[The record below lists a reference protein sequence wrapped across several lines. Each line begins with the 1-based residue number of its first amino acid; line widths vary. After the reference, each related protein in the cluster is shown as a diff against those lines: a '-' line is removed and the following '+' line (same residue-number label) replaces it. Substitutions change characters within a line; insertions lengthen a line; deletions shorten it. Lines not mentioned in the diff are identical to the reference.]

1 MAKSNPNA
9 PWRPTA
15 ATDAG
20 GQEIILTPYMHWW
33 LDRRAPDHQPLSV
46 RSSPCIATICPV
58 GDDGETVPI
67 KEVVPLPDFAWNPVD
82 ASYGPPSGVAAKTD
96 KPPKDAVIIGV
107 IDEGI
112 ALAHERVRLAG
123 GQRSR
128 IVAAWQQGGTFGGP
142 DGSDP
147 QDLPFGHELYQS
159 DINALIA
166 THSHNGWLDE
176 DAFNRAAGLTEMQ
189 YPLGANALERVIA
202 HGSHVMDLA
211 AGEDANEM
219 DPKRLARMPIV
230 AVNLPRREII
240 GMAGTFL
247 QFFVLHAMQ
256 RIVDMADAMWAE
268 HYPDDPEG
276 GFPVVINLS
285 FGQHAGPKNGTSQIE
300 KAFAKLTAGRDKKN
314 PIRLVIPA
322 GNGNLSRGNAIA
334 PIAKDSMVDMPWRML
349 PEDQSSNFVELWVEL
364 DGEVAS
370 DTHPVI
376 VTLTAPNGQSHG
388 PFQGQDGHHTD
399 VSGAMRIYAERVYR
413 KNDDPPHEI
422 KKTLYRYVIC
432 AAPTLDY
439 NTPLQSCAAGL
450 WQVQC
455 QWDETGFKTSE
466 RPVLYG
472 MVQVDQA
479 AQPGSLRN
487 KRSFFDAEGYQLYDP
502 SGRRG
507 DAYAYPAKGDAS
519 DDLEPEATNGPI
531 QRKGTHNALATAP
544 DVIVVAGHRESDG
557 KPAEYSAATYAPNR
571 QRYGAAA
578 TVTASFPTERAPAH
592 FGLRAAGPRSA
603 ATILLRGTSFSAGL
617 VTRHVVSDLLAW
629 RDANSPI
636 GGVDGSA
643 RSIAEQAAARE
654 ATSPYQGPAAA
665 GKTGAGRMPFKT
677 LRKIDRLTWGA

>member
-1 MAKSNPNA
+1 MAGRKPKTQ
-9 PWRPTA
+9 WR
-15 ATDAG
+15 ATKAEEAG
-20 GQEIILTPYMHWW
+20 GEEITLTPYMHWW
-33 LDRRAPDHQPLSV
+33 LERQAPDHQPLSV
-46 RSSPCIATICPV
+46 RSPPCAAALCP
-58 GDDGETVPI
+58 DGEDAPI
-67 KEVVPLPDFAWNPVD
+67 KEVVPLPDFAWNPMEGPH
-82 ASYGPPSGVAAKTD
+82 GPPTGVAAKTD

-112 ALAHERVRLAG
+112 ALAHERVRLAN

-128 IVAAWQQGGTFGGP
+128 IIAAWQQGGRFGGP
-142 DGSDP
+142 DGSTP

-159 DINALIA
+159 DINTLMD
-166 THSHNGWLDE
+166 THSHAGWLDE
-176 DAFNRAAGLTEMQ
+176 DAFNRAAGLTEMH
-189 YPLGANALERVIA
+189 YPMGANALERVIA

-219 DPKRLARMPIV
+219 EPKRLARMPII
-230 AVNLPRREII
+230 AVNLPRRETI

-256 RIVDMADAMWAE
+256 RIVDLADAMWAE
-268 HYPDDPEG
+268 HYPDDPDG

-300 KAFAKLTAGRDKKN
+300 QAFARLTAGRDKKS
-314 PIRLVIPA
+314 PVRLVIPA

-334 PIAKDSMVDMPWRML
+334 PIAKEATVEMPWRML

-364 DGEVAS
+364 DGDVAS
-370 DTHPVI
+370 ATHPVI
-376 VTLTAPNGQSHG
+376 VTLTAPSGQVFG

-399 VSGAMRIYAERVYR
+399 VFGAMRIYAEKLSRLD
-413 KNDDPPHEI
+413 DDPPHGI

-439 NTPLQSCAAGL
+439 HTPLESCQAGL
-450 WQVQC
+450 WQVAC
-455 QWDETGFKTSE
+455 TWDETGFKTAE

-487 KRSFFDAEGYQLYDP
+487 KRSFFDAQGYQLYDP
-502 SGRRG
+502 TGRRG

-519 DDLEPEATNGPI
+519 DDLEPEATMGPV
-531 QRKGTHNALATAP
+531 QRKGTHNALASAP
-544 DVIVVAGHRESDG
+544 EVIVVAGHRESDG
-557 KPAEYSAATYAPNR
+557 RPADYSAATYAPER
-571 QRYGAAA
+571 QRYGAAP

-603 ATILLRGTSFSAGL
+603 ATILLRGTSFAAGL

-629 RDANSPI
+629 RDANSPE
-636 GGVDGSA
+636 GGTDGSP
-643 RSIAEQAAARE
+643 RSIAEQAAAHE
-654 ATSPYQGPAAA
+654 ATTPYQGPAAA
-665 GKTGAGRMPFKT
+665 GKVGAGRMPNT
-677 LRKIDRLTWGA
+677 PLRRVDRLTWGA